1 MGGAPSGLKGM
12 LANIDTER
20 NLRIFLMVLD
30 TVLYLSNRPVLSA
43 SLLFP
48 KENNLCLSIHLI

>member
-20 NLRIFLMVLD
+20 NLKIFLMVLD
-30 TVLYLSNRPVLSA
+30 I
-43 SLLFP
+43 LFYIYP
-48 KENNLCLSIHLI
+48 IDLF